1 MSKVKFNGFENYVIK
16 KALNDFSSKMEAE
29 IEQAETDGNR
39 SIYAP
44 GFFNMICEDLINKVD
59 GMTLK
64 KDRGL

>member
-16 KALNDFSSKMEAE
+16 RALNDFSSKMEAE

-39 SIYAP
+39 PIYAP
-44 GFFNMICEDLINKVD
+44 GFFDMICKDLIIKVD

>member
-44 GFFNMICEDLINKVD
+44 GFFDMICKDLINKVD